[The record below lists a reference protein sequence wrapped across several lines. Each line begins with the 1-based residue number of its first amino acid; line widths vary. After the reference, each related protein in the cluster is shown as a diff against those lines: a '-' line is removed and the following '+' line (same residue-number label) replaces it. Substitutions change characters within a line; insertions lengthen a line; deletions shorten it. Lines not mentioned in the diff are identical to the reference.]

1 MITNEDLNKSLKAMG
16 KDSFGGEARIVS
28 LDDTIKFNCKRCG
41 NCCAGRSDIILNPF
55 DVYQIAKGLNITPDE
70 VIKEYCLVYCGSN
83 SCIPIVVLK
92 EDERGMCSFLKF
104 SPTEGKFGCSIN
116 SFKPGACMMHPIGIV
131 RSFEKDNPDKQE
143 KQFIEVPSCDIHG
156 TDIEI
161 KVKDFIKSYL
171 DDEECH
177 EAGSILPF
185 EIKKY
190 INVNKLMNGLI
201 RKDEKTI
208 KETFSDEE
216 KAIVSIFPDS
226 IRQLIYKIYMT
237 TTLSEMNS
245 FDLDLDFLEQ
255 IDKVKDNIKSN
266 SLKLLATF
274 KGIGFDFLS
283 DELTEEDKK
292 EYASIEK
299 DFENKYNEFMS
310 THSELEVE
318 SEIKEQ
324 LNKLKGLEE

>member
-1 MITNEDLNKSLKAMG
+1 MLTNEELNKSLKAMG
-16 KDSFGGEARIVS
+16 KDSLGGEARIID
-28 LDDTIKFNCKRCG
+28 LEDTIKFNCKQCG
-41 NCCAGRSDIILNPF
+41 KCCSGRGDIILNPF
-55 DVYQIAKGLNITPDE
+55 DLYHIAKNLNMSIDK
-70 VIKEYCLVYCGSN
+70 VIVDYCKVYCGTN

-116 SFKPGACMMHPIGIV
+116 SFKPGACMMHPIGVV

-216 KAIVSIFPDS
+216 KAIVSTFPDS

-274 KGIGFDFLS
+274 KGTGFDFLS

-310 THSELEVE
+310 IHSELKIVSEV
-318 SEIKEQ
+318 KEQ

>member
-1 MITNEDLNKSLKAMG
+1 MLTNEELNKSLKAAG
-16 KDSFGGEARIVS
+16 KDSLGGEARIID
-28 LDDTIKFNCKRCG
+28 LEDTIKFNCKQCG
-41 NCCAGRSDIILNPF
+41 KCCSGRSDIILNPF
-55 DVYQIAKGLNITPDE
+55 DLYNIAKNLNMPVDKVIINYCE
-70 VIKEYCLVYCGSN
+70 VFCGSN

-92 EDERGMCSFLKF
+92 EDERGMCPFLKF

-116 SFKPGACMMHPIGIV
+116 TFKPGVCMMHPIGVI
-131 RSFEKDNPDKQE
+131 RSFEKDNPDKHE

-156 TDIEI
+156 TDVEI

-177 EAGSILPF
+177 EAGSTLPF

-190 INVNKLMNGLI
+190 INVDKLMNGLI
-201 RKDEKTI
+201 RKDENT

-216 KAIVSIFPDS
+216 KVIISIFPDS
-226 IRQLIYKIYMT
+226 IRELIYKIYT
-237 TTLSEMNS
+237 TTMLEEMNS
-245 FDLDLDFLEQ
+245 FDLNLDFLEQ
-255 IDKVKDNIKSN
+255 VDKVKDNIRTN

-274 KGIGFDFLS
+274 KGIGFDFSS
-283 DELTEEDKK
+283 DELTEDDRK
-292 EYASIEK
+292 EYASIAK

-310 THSELEVE
+310 THSELEVK